1 MEIFAQEGTT
11 HDYPER
17 YNFNNNLIEL
27 RNHGEIAMGA
37 PLAGGL
43 FINGTEASLLNGKE
57 YCHYTFGGPIIL
69 TEKYIYIPLFETR
82 GKEHKAIKP
91 THLNCP
97 TDFPGYYISRVSYN
111 GNIEILSEKFPLVHL
126 IKKTDNTLFFKDKY
140 GGTLKS
146 IEIPSE

>member
-57 YCHYTFGGPIIL
+57 YCHYTFGGPNIL
-69 TEKYIYIPLFETR
+69 TEKYIYIPLFDSR
-82 GKEHKAIKP
+82 KESKRIFHFWNY
-91 THLNCP
+91 TY
-97 TDFPGYYISRVSYN
+97 TSMGYFISRVSYN
-111 GNIEILSEKFPLVHL
+111 GDIEILSEKFPLVHL
-126 IKKTDNTLFFKDKY
+126 IKKEDNTLFFRARYK
-140 GGTLKS
+140 GEIKS
-146 IEIPSE
+146 IVIPPE

>member
-17 YNFNNNLIEL
+17 YNFNNNLIES

-69 TEKYIYIPLFETR
+69 TEKYIYIPLFDSR
-82 GKEHKAIKP
+82 KESKRIFHFWNY
-91 THLNCP
+91 TY
-97 TDFPGYYISRVSYN
+97 TSMGYFISRVSYN
-111 GNIEILSEKFPLVHL
+111 GDIEILSEKFPLVHL
-126 IKKTDNTLFFKDKY
+126 IKKEDNTLFFRARYK
-140 GGTLKS
+140 GEIKS
-146 IEIPSE
+146 IVIPPE

>member
-69 TEKYIYIPLFETR
+69 TEKYIYIPLFDSRKKSKRIFHFWNYTY
-82 GKEHKAIKP
+82 
-91 THLNCP
+91 TSM
-97 TDFPGYYISRVSYN
+97 GYYISRVSYN
-111 GNIEILSEKFPLVHL
+111 GDIEILSEKFLLVHL
-126 IKKTDNTLFFKDKY
+126 IKKKDNTLFFRARYK
-140 GGTLKS
+140 GEIKS
-146 IEIPSE
+146 IEIPPE

>member
-69 TEKYIYIPLFETR
+69 TEKYIYIPLFDSR
-82 GKEHKAIKP
+82 KESKRIFHFWNY
-91 THLNCP
+91 TY
-97 TDFPGYYISRVSYN
+97 TSMGYYISRDSYS
-111 GNIEILSEKFPLVHL
+111 GNIEILSKEFVMVYLVK
-126 IKKTDNTLFFKDKY
+126 IKDNILYFKTKSE
-140 GGTLKS
+140 GSIKS

>member
-27 RNHGEIAMGA
+27 RNHGEIATGA

-69 TEKYIYIPLFETR
+69 TEKYIYIPLFDSR
-82 GKEHKAIKP
+82 KESKRIFHFWNY
-91 THLNCP
+91 TY
-97 TDFPGYYISRVSYN
+97 TSMGYFISRVSYN

-126 IKKTDNTLFFKDKY
+126 IKKEDNTLFFRARYK
-140 GGTLKS
+140 GEIKS
-146 IEIPSE
+146 IVIPPE

>member
-69 TEKYIYIPLFETR
+69 TEKYIYIPLFDSR
-82 GKEHKAIKP
+82 KESKRIFHFWNY
-91 THLNCP
+91 TY
-97 TDFPGYYISRVSYN
+97 TSMGYYISRVSYN
-111 GNIEILSEKFPLVHL
+111 GDIEILSEKFPLVHL
-126 IKKTDNTLFFKDKY
+126 IKKEDNTLFFRARYK
-140 GGTLKS
+140 GEIKS
-146 IEIPSE
+146 IVIPPE

>member
-11 HDYPER
+11 HNYPER

-43 FINGTEASLLNGKE
+43 FINGTEASLLNGKG

-69 TEKYIYIPLFETR
+69 TEKYIYIPLFDSR
-82 GKEHKAIKP
+82 KESKRIFHFWNY
-91 THLNCP
+91 TY
-97 TDFPGYYISRVSYN
+97 TSMGYFISRVSYN
-111 GNIEILSEKFPLVHL
+111 GDIEILSEKFPLVHM
-126 IKKTDNTLFFKDKY
+126 IKKEDNTLFFRARYK
-140 GGTLKS
+140 GEIKS
-146 IEIPSE
+146 IVIPPE

>member
-27 RNHGEIAMGA
+27 RNHGEIAMGD

-69 TEKYIYIPLFETR
+69 TEKYIYIPLFDSK
-82 GKEHKAIKP
+82 KESKRIFHFWNY
-91 THLNCP
+91 TY
-97 TDFPGYYISRVSYN
+97 TSMGYYISRVSYN
-111 GNIEILSEKFPLVHL
+111 GDIEILSEKFLLVHL
-126 IKKTDNTLFFKDKY
+126 IKKKDNTLFFRARYK
-140 GGTLKS
+140 GEIKS
-146 IEIPSE
+146 IEIPPE

>member
-69 TEKYIYIPLFETR
+69 TEKYIYIPLFDSR
-82 GKEHKAIKP
+82 KESKRIFHFWNY
-91 THLNCP
+91 TY
-97 TDFPGYYISRVSYN
+97 TSMGYYISRVSYN
-111 GNIEILSEKFPLVHL
+111 GDLEILSEKFPLVHL
-126 IKKTDNTLFFKDKY
+126 IKKEDNTLFFRARYK
-140 GGTLKS
+140 GEIKS
-146 IEIPSE
+146 IAIPPE

>member
-69 TEKYIYIPLFETR
+69 TEKYIYIPLFDSRKKSKRIFHFWNYTY
-82 GKEHKAIKP
+82 
-91 THLNCP
+91 TSM
-97 TDFPGYYISRVSYN
+97 GYFISRVSYN
-111 GNIEILSEKFPLVHL
+111 GDIEILSEKFPLVHL
-126 IKKTDNTLFFKDKY
+126 IKK
-140 GGTLKS
+140 GR
-146 IEIPSE
+146 

>member
-69 TEKYIYIPLFETR
+69 TEKYIYIPLFDSR
-82 GKEHKAIKP
+82 KESKRILHFWNY
-91 THLNCP
+91 TY
-97 TDFPGYYISRVSYN
+97 TSMGYYISRVSYN
-111 GNIEILSEKFPLVHL
+111 GDIEILSEKFLLVHL
-126 IKKTDNTLFFKDKY
+126 IKKKDNTLFFRARYK
-140 GGTLKS
+140 GEIKS
-146 IEIPSE
+146 IEIPPE

>member
-57 YCHYTFGGPIIL
+57 YCHYTFGGSIIL
-69 TEKYIYIPLFETR
+69 TEKYIYIPLFDSR
-82 GKEHKAIKP
+82 KESKRIFHFWNY
-91 THLNCP
+91 TY
-97 TDFPGYYISRVSYN
+97 TSMGYYISRVSYN
-111 GNIEILSEKFPLVHL
+111 GDIEILSEKFLLVHL
-126 IKKTDNTLFFKDKY
+126 IKKKDNTLFFRARYK
-140 GGTLKS
+140 GEIKS
-146 IEIPSE
+146 IEIPPE